1 MGRMAEPDI
10 PPERLRLGVLTKC
23 GSSNK
28 ANGLPLSEGRPV
40 NLTLIKKSQ
49 KTPKKELK
57 IAKSRMSEVMEDETF

>member
-40 NLTLIKKSQ
+40 NLMLCVTKQ
-49 KTPKKELK
+49 K
-57 IAKSRMSEVMEDETF
+57 IYSRKYIP